1 MSMSAIVSSAFR
13 LAAIA
18 GNTFR
23 ESVRQRLFLILALM
37 AAMFGIAAWWFRNC
51 SIVAP
56 QTRFLLDTGFGALTF
71 FGAVVAIVAVAE
83 SFSGEIER
91 RTVLA
96 VLAKPVWRGEFVLGK
111 LAGILGLLLAFCA
124 VGTGFLVG
132 WLWWSQTQ
140 PTDPLARG
148 FAGAGGASSFAVMAC
163 GLVQWLR
170 CSVLAALTL
179 LVATYARTS
188 LLAVMA
194 GFAALAICSLRALVW
209 DAFRFAGPEWARG
222 VAGLVGLVVPDF
234 ELYDVAD
241 QVAAGGALSTGYLVG
256 ITLYSAIYVSLFVAL
271 AVYCFR
277 HREL

>member
-1 MSMSAIVSSAFR
+1 MSATVSSASR

-23 ESVRQRLFLILALM
+23 ESVRQRFFLILALM
-37 AAMFGIAAWWFRNC
+37 TAMLSIVAWWFRNC
-51 SIVAP
+51 SLVAP
-56 QTRFLLDTGFGALTF
+56 QTKFLLDTGFGALAF
-71 FGAVVAIVAVAE
+71 FGAVIAIVATAE

-96 VLAKPVWRGEFVLGK
+96 VLAKPVWREEFVLGK
-111 LAGILGLLLAFCA
+111 LAGILLLLLAFCA

-132 WLWWSQTQ
+132 WSGWSQTQ
-140 PTDPLARG
+140 SGDPQAQE
-148 FAGAGGASSFAVMAC
+148 FAGAGCASSFAVMAC
-163 GLVQWLR
+163 GFVQWLR

-179 LVATYARTS
+179 VVATYARSS
-188 LLAVMA
+188 LLAVTA
-194 GFAALAICSLRALVW
+194 GFAALVMCSLRALVCG
-209 DAFRFAGPEWARG
+209 AFQVAGPGWARG
-222 VAGLVGLVVPDF
+222 MAGAIGLVVPDF

-241 QVAAGGALSTGYLVG
+241 RVAAGGALSTGYLVG

-271 AVYCFR
+271 AVFCFR